1 MAIAKSTNVWSTM
14 VVVPPPPY
22 AHRNTEATMS
32 HVNAMKP
39 VAFSVRVNSK
49 TKNTLARTPA
59 WTTMVVVVL
68 PSLQTVSLSTNMMF
82 NVIANLVI
90 ISLNVMDV
98 SIRACMTMVVV
109 DVMKF
114 ATASDLT
121 VMRMLLAAAVM
132 DSIKLATVAQS
143 TIVTMNARVPIK
155 PVNQNRMV
163 SSANV
168 PYVDKFTTKDL
179 VSLITVKMT

>member
-1 MAIAKSTNVWSTM
+1 
-14 VVVPPPPY
+14 
-22 AHRNTEATMS
+22 
-32 HVNAMKP
+32 
-39 VAFSVRVNSK
+39 
-49 TKNTLARTPA
+49 
-59 WTTMVVVVL
+59 
-68 PSLQTVSLSTNMMF
+68 MMF
-82 NVIANLVI
+82 NVIANLVL